1 MQKKRPKS
9 TKNKKIT
16 IKIKKSQKNTANMQ
30 KKRPK
35 SQKITKNRSKN

>member
-9 TKNKKIT
+9 TKRLKNHNKNKEI
-16 IKIKKSQKNTANMQ
+16 SKNTANMQ